1 MQEKLTDS
9 HKFRL
14 WKKNLEKNGLIVH
27 GVEEL
32 WVKHRYNG
40 EALFGLVN
48 LDASLPEGGKIPPVC
63 FVKGEVVSVLVCL
76 IDRDTRE
83 KYLLLVKQRRICDGT
98 LMYEQPAGMVD
109 KDDKP
114 LDVAVREVAEETGLQ
129 VTQEQVFALNKEPL
143 YPSSGTCDEAMY
155 FFCCEIEMSHEE
167 LFSYHLKH
175 TGAQHENEAIQTELV
190 SIKDAMHLIG
200 NSNGLL
206 NIYLYLQYKGDF
218 SVLMG

>member
-1 MQEKLTDS
+1 MKEKLTDS
-9 HKFRL
+9 YKFQV
-14 WKKNLEKNGLIVH
+14 WKNNVEKNGLIIH
-27 GVEEL
+27 DVEEL

-48 LDASLPEGGKIPPVC
+48 MDASLPEGGKIPPVC
-63 FVKGEVVSVLVCL
+63 FVKGQVVSVLVCL
-76 IDRDTRE
+76 IDKDTKE
-83 KYLLLVKQRRICDGT
+83 KFLLLVKQRRICDGS

-114 LDVAVREVAEETGLQ
+114 LDVAVREVEEETGLQ
-129 VTQEQVFALNKEPL
+129 VRHEQVIPLNTEPL

-155 FFCCEIEMSHEE
+155 FFCCEIEMTHEE
-167 LFSYHLKH
+167 MFAYHEQT
-175 TGAQHENEAIQTELV
+175 TGMQHEHEVIQTELV
-190 SIKDAMHLIG
+190 PIPQAMKIIG

-218 SVLMG
+218 SALLT